1 MEKMDRKKKNKPRSP
16 NFSKLEEKV
25 IYSLMRKYKIV
36 FELRMN
42 DTESLKRKNIA
53 WDLLTRDF
61 NRVIASLQGNND
73 HHLYRDQNALR
84 TKCHNI
90 TKEIRKR
97 ARMTAAA
104 AGRTI
109 IGEIDI
115 TDALQDHGDFMHEEL
130 GEVSLAWLMDEDCEE
145 SNEGNE
151 GNEGNEEVLEDVAD
165 SGWDEDLT
173 IVKEEVNVA
182 QDESRE
188 SGNGEGSHEDSRLTI
203 RPIHAANGKQRIRIK
218 YLQF

>member
-1 MEKMDRKKKNKPRSP
+1 M
-16 NFSKLEEKV
+16 
-25 IYSLMRKYKIV
+25 
-36 FELRMN
+36 
-42 DTESLKRKNIA
+42 
-53 WDLLTRDF
+53 
-61 NRVIASLQGNND
+61 
-73 HHLYRDQNALR
+73 
-84 TKCHNI
+84 
-90 TKEIRKR
+90 KEIRKR

-115 TDALQDHGDFMHEEL
+115 NDALQDHGDFMHEEL

-151 GNEGNEEVLEDVAD
+151 GNEEVLEDVAD

-173 IVKEEVNVA
+173 IVKEEVNAA

-188 SGNGEGSHEDSRLTI
+188 SGNGEGSHEDSRLMI
-203 RPIHAANGKQRIRIK
+203 RPIHAANGK
-218 YLQF
+218 